1 MIDRIDYMS
10 LHVAVTI
17 CDTLVNTR
25 THKQTAW
32 PVVLGTV
39 TFFFSGQ
46 ARPNPVWPAFSLA
59 DGEKERPDR
68 VRPGLANEKER
79 AQKLAQTVGLEGG
92 HG

>member
-1 MIDRIDYMS
+1 
-10 LHVAVTI
+10 
-17 CDTLVNTR
+17 
-25 THKQTAW
+25 
-32 PVVLGTV
+32 V